1 MKYAP
6 IFVVLAIV
14 TVAGRD
20 VQDGQYAVSNQSSAP
35 VTATAAAPVTAAQV
49 QIFEGTPERAYT
61 VVGPLDISVNKLTAL
76 HPSPSRE
83 AALQRLKE
91 AAAKLGADA
100 VINTSVGEVKVV
112 PLS

>member
-35 VTATAAAPVTAAQV
+35 VTAAQV
-49 QIFEGTPERAYT
+49 QIFEGTPDRTFT
-61 VVGPLDISVNKLTAL
+61 VDRPVDNSVNKLTAL

-83 AALQRLKE
+83 ATLQRLKE